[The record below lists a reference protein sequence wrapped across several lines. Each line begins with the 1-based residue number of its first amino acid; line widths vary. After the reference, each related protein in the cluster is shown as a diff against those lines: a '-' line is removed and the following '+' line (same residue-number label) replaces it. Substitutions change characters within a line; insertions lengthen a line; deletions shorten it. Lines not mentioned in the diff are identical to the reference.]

1 MPFFAKLPTS
11 AAPLNRSPEGGAKN
25 FGVDRQSTGDVPKY
39 KTPPCHGGI
48 LQHPSPNAE
57 LSLATDAS
65 NTHISGVIQQKSGDH
80 WRPLGFFPRKLTDME
95 SHYSTLDRE
104 SSGSLQFAI
113 YVISVKDDL
122 SNFGLITNHL

>member
-1 MPFFAKLPTS
+1 
-11 AAPLNRSPEGGAKN
+11 
-25 FGVDRQSTGDVPKY
+25 VDQQSTGDVPKY
-39 KTPPCHGGI
+39 NKPPCHGGT

-95 SHYSTLDRE
+95 SHYFTLDRE

-122 SNFGLITNHL
+122 SNFGLITNHFVPCFRPHFAPSTTPT